1 MLKDRICGCVTPS
14 ELNTRPVGTSYI
26 PGGVS
31 KDGKPMFIVCQSRL
45 PVAPSG
51 GAKSRKA
58 PGTFDLFGRQI
69 GGNWPALDAAARINR
84 PSQDLSTLPEF
95 PDFGLFDLD

>member
-31 KDGKPMFIVCQSRL
+31 KESRL